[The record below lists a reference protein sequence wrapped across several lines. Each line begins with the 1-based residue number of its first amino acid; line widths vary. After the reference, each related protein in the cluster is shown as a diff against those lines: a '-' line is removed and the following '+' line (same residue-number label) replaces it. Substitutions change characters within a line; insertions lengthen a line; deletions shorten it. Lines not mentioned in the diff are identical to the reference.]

1 MTTLG
6 ICTSSELGGD
16 DPQALI
22 DLGAP
27 VARFV
32 LSKAQDGLARW
43 HLQQRRRCHG
53 VISAETFDAFGGFSA
68 REVQDHH
75 HVLVLAQQHW
85 GATCAFVEIG
95 NEPDDPGSASMGLPA
110 ATWSHLL
117 QTACQVFHA
126 NGNHDRPQLISGG
139 LSTGQPSYLEHVE
152 IPPCML
158 LGLHDYNSRL
168 RGWPSAGYGFHELEA
183 YLASYEPIWSDM
195 AGVAI
200 SEWGCTDDAPPFAQ
214 EYIRRWLAIVRE
226 HPEVKLAEWFAL
238 SDRQHP
244 STPHGLIRRD
254 GSRKPQFDIYA
265 TEARAPAVLTDHQ
278 KLALLAAPGHARR

>member
-1 MTTLG
+1 
-6 ICTSSELGGD
+6 
-16 DPQALI
+16 
-22 DLGAP
+22 
-27 VARFV
+27 
-32 LSKAQDGLARW
+32 
-43 HLQQRRRCHG
+43 
-53 VISAETFDAFGGFSA
+53 
-68 REVQDHH
+68 
-75 HVLVLAQQHW
+75 
-85 GATCAFVEIG
+85 
-95 NEPDDPGSASMGLPA
+95 
-110 ATWSHLL
+110 
-117 QTACQVFHA
+117 
-126 NGNHDRPQLISGG
+126 
-139 LSTGQPSYLEHVE
+139 
-152 IPPCML
+152 
-158 LGLHDYNSRL
+158 
-168 RGWPSAGYGFHELEA
+168 
-183 YLASYEPIWSDM
+183 M